1 MSWNGGKEKERRER
15 DEQESTKV
23 LLLSAALTS
32 GNFCSFPRTHCVL
45 PAASACATEGRK
57 EAVVSLIVISPLQ
70 PRLVSQTRAGT
81 HHGTVQ
87 TVPGT
92 PTPLRPHA
100 DRERNVGSPGAPRL
114 TEKGSRWQAAEYCDA
129 PRFPLRSGSDDV
141 STARCVAS
149 RRTGDALMQDK
160 DSSRVLGGSGR
171 TEVARPQAMMTG
183 TGAALAESGVRVS
196 CLPLPTSH
204 LPRSRLA

>member
-1 MSWNGGKEKERRER
+1 MSKSPPRSCFCP
-15 DEQESTKV
+15 QPSPAES
-23 LLLSAALTS
+23 SAPS
-32 GNFCSFPRTHCVL
+32 PGHTHSVL
-45 PAASACATEGRK
+45 PPLPARNGGRK
-57 EAVVSLIVISPLQ
+57 EAVVSLIVINPLQ

-92 PTPLRPHA
+92 PTPLRPHPHA

-114 TEKGSRWQAAEYCDA
+114 TEKGSRWQAADYCDA

-149 RRTGDALMQDK
+149 RRTGDALM
-160 DSSRVLGGSGR
+160 
-171 TEVARPQAMMTG
+171 
-183 TGAALAESGVRVS
+183 
-196 CLPLPTSH
+196 H
-204 LPRSRLA
+204 